1 MFIRT
6 SIDYVYDIVAVSLE
20 NVHSVCNKT
29 THYVKFLLRDEYIIE
44 RINLLENSLK
54 EKNELSKQ
62 LGNYAKKIEQMEE
75 NIRSKLFLLD
85 TKIGDFVEN
94 FDEFRDREYKV
105 QTELK
110 LLSKDIQKNTYDIEI
125 LKNAMC
131 DSTELNKNI
140 KNRLDNFVST
150 QKQISEKVEKMQD
163 KNIQLSVKVN
173 NTINYQATRYQATR
187 YVEGYKPIS
196 ISKLDKIHQYY

>member
-85 TKIGDFVEN
+85 TKICDLIGN
-94 FDEFRDREYKV
+94 FDEFRNREYKV

-110 LLSKDIQKNTYDIEI
+110 LLSKDIEKNTYDIEI
-125 LKNAMC
+125 LKSAMC

-140 KNRLDNFVST
+140 KNKLDNFVST
-150 QKQISEKVEKMQD
+150 QKQISEKIEKMQD
-163 KNIQLSVKVN
+163 KHIQLSVKVN
-173 NTINYQATRYQATR
+173 KLNTNYQNLKKN
-187 YVEGYKPIS
+187 VDNLNIKKMLMGIN
-196 ISKLDKIHQYY
+196 

>member
-163 KNIQLSVKVN
+163 KHIQLSVKVN
-173 NTINYQATRYQATR
+173 KLNINYQNLKKNVDNLNIKRMLIG
-187 YVEGYKPIS
+187 VN
-196 ISKLDKIHQYY
+196 